1 MFVSYQSEADLE
13 DNLIKQLE
21 TLDYE
26 YVNIK
31 SDTELESNLKVQL
44 EKLNNTTFSNREFNS
59 ILTHLDGGSIFDKAK
74 KFRDRFELERD
85 DNTTDYII
93 FFDNHWCKNKFQ
105 VANQITVNGTYTNR
119 YDVTILING
128 LPLVQIELKRR
139 GIELKQAFNQIMR
152 YKQHSYTG
160 LFGYLEI
167 FIISNGV
174 NTKYFANNKKIN
186 YKLTFYWKDKE
197 NNNISNIS
205 KFTELF
211 LDRYH
216 LHQMILAKLKTAIFL
231 LQD

>member
-93 FFDNHWCKNKFQ
+93 FLIIIGVKISFKLLIKLLLMEHT
-105 VANQITVNGTYTNR
+105 QI
-119 YDVTILING
+119 D
-128 LPLVQIELKRR
+128 
-139 GIELKQAFNQIMR
+139 M
-152 YKQHSYTG
+152 
-160 LFGYLEI
+160 
-167 FIISNGV
+167 
-174 NTKYFANNKKIN
+174 
-186 YKLTFYWKDKE
+186 
-197 NNNISNIS
+197 
-205 KFTELF
+205 
-211 LDRYH
+211 
-216 LHQMILAKLKTAIFL
+216 M
-231 LQD
+231 

>member
-93 FFDNHWCKNKFQ
+93 FFDNHWCKN
-105 VANQITVNGTYTNR
+105 
-119 YDVTILING
+119 TI
-128 LPLVQIELKRR
+128 
-139 GIELKQAFNQIMR
+139 
-152 YKQHSYTG
+152 
-160 LFGYLEI
+160 
-167 FIISNGV
+167 
-174 NTKYFANNKKIN
+174 
-186 YKLTFYWKDKE
+186 
-197 NNNISNIS
+197 
-205 KFTELF
+205 
-211 LDRYH
+211 
-216 LHQMILAKLKTAIFL
+216 
-231 LQD
+231 